1 MTSRNLF
8 FRAMGEDL
16 RHKLWTAAISF
27 LGNFLV
33 LPVGW
38 MVWRSEALRR
48 GGVEAVLSW
57 GENDLQE
64 FLNEAV
70 MFFVRYLTVG
80 GGMVAMAVAVM
91 TGLSVL
97 RHVHNRKMT
106 DTYHSLPIKRNTL
119 YGVRY
124 LEGFLIWIIPFL
136 VNVLAMFLLACSLFG
151 QLGAVG
157 RIPELAG
164 ELLLTVAV
172 LILVYLQ
179 VYHAALLSVMLCGN
193 MLNTLFSMMVLGF
206 GPIGLYGLWVAF
218 STAYLST
225 FYASAMIM
233 EPAAGLSP
241 LFAGPWLIALWM
253 DVQEGIVV
261 KGEGRYILIMV
272 IQTALV
278 GAAAW
283 QLYPRRA
290 SEAAEQGIW
299 SRKVAAVF
307 RALTGI
313 AAGMCGWGFFAALLT
328 VSGAALGWNIFGA
341 VLGAVGVYGV
351 LDIMFQMDFKAFFSH
366 KAQMA
371 GTVAAALLICF
382 AFYGDWFGYDAYLPD
397 REKIVS
403 VSVLDTCLA
412 NRSFYGGFSDKS
424 PAEEMCYQDRDAL
437 YAFLERMTEHE
448 RTEIWEGERE
458 GVTVKVTLDSGR
470 SYYREYWMLEED
482 RDLAWPL
489 FTSEEY
495 MRYAYLI
502 EEEEIGELRSF
513 SLDLGTGP
521 QYLKTDGP
529 EVRAMIR
536 AYNQDVLE
544 NREAVLA
551 QQGKRLG
558 EAAIVVRFRM
568 EGRERDEDITI
579 GIYDY
584 MDNTRKAIEEAGYRE
599 FGLEEMMVESIVLPF
614 GYYCE
619 GMTPG
624 ERVAAA
630 REQYGVLEA
639 AEQKSLE
646 TQDDFTEQESH
657 ASGFGQETAEAVS
670 IRDPKAGEEVCDVY
684 ITDPGEMEEVFGL
697 LCFGSSAWRS
707 GGIFGKQFTQVSL
720 LGADGRTWEGFIPL
734 GALPEKY
741 ILRFGE

>member
-16 RHKLWTAAISF
+16 RHKLWTVALSF

-48 GGVEAVLSW
+48 GGVGAVLSW

-64 FLNEAV
+64 FLDEAV

-80 GGMVAMAVAVM
+80 GGMVAVVVALM
-91 TGLSVL
+91 TGLSVF

-124 LEGFLIWIIPFL
+124 LEGFLIWIVPFL

-151 QLGAVG
+151 QLGAGG

-164 ELLLTVAV
+164 EVFRTVAV
-172 LILVYLQ
+172 LILIYLQ
-179 VYHAALLSVMLCGN
+179 VYHVALLSVMLCGN

-253 DVQEGIVV
+253 DVLEGIVV
-261 KGEGRYILIMV
+261 NGEVGRYILIMV

-403 VSVLDTCLA
+403 VSVLDTYLA

-424 PAEEMCYQDRDAL
+424 PAEEMCYQDRDTL

-448 RTEIWEGERE
+448 KAEIWEGERE
-458 GVTVKVTLDSGR
+458 RVTVKVTLDSGR

-482 RDLAWPL
+482 RELAWPL

-495 MRYAYLI
+495 LRYAYLI
-502 EEEEIGELRSF
+502 EEEETGELLSF

-521 QYLKTDGP
+521 QFLETDGP
-529 EVRAMIR
+529 EVRAIIR

-558 EAAIVVRFRM
+558 EAAIFVRFQM

-599 FGLEEMMVESIVLPF
+599 FELKEMMVESIVLPF
-614 GYYCE
+614 EYYCE
-619 GMTPG
+619 DMTPG

-639 AEQKSLE
+639 AK
-646 TQDDFTEQESH
+646 
-657 ASGFGQETAEAVS
+657 TAEAVS
-670 IRDPKAGEEVCDVY
+670 TRDPKAGEEVCDLY

-720 LGADGRTWEGFIPL
+720 RGADGRTWEGFIPL
-734 GALPEKY
+734 GELPEKY